1 MVESGGDEPSIVFT
15 KENINPKVI
24 TVNREKEKEKSLNDT
39 YDKNDINNQENKFLQ
54 KKYLINIKNTN
65 IFFVKIYFLDYL
77 CHFYHMYH

>member
-39 YDKNDINNQENKFLQ
+39 YDKNDINNQENKF
-54 KKYLINIKNTN
+54 
-65 IFFVKIYFLDYL
+65 
-77 CHFYHMYH
+77 